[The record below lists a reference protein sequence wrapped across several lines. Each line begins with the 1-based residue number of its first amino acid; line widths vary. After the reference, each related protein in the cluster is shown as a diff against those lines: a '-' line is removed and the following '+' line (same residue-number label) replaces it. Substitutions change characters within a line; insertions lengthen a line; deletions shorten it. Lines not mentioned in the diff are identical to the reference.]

1 MTAMLRLRRNCA
13 AMKMR
18 PSSPG
23 IANVATAASPA
34 FFICRWRTRAC
45 GGLSPRR
52 TAGGAVTFRTP
63 ITYKSLRTS
72 FARAPLW
79 LRSSGKERRFV
90 MENRTTVLYVDD
102 NPKSS
107 RLLTSVLEECGFRV
121 ITKNDPVEAL
131 ALCKRTYFDLALLDY
146 EMPLMSGSQLARE
159 IKFLVPDVP
168 VVLISGRAALP
179 ATELTFV
186 DAHFG
191 FGSALDDLL
200 WTMRILVRPKVAVA
214 DHHHHADPREVT
226 QWADST

>member
-1 MTAMLRLRRNCA
+1 
-13 AMKMR
+13 
-18 PSSPG
+18 
-23 IANVATAASPA
+23 
-34 FFICRWRTRAC
+34 
-45 GGLSPRR
+45 
-52 TAGGAVTFRTP
+52 
-63 ITYKSLRTS
+63 
-72 FARAPLW
+72 
-79 LRSSGKERRFV
+79 

-107 RLLTSVLEECGFRV
+107 RLLTCVLEECGFRV

-159 IKFLVPDVP
+159 IKFLVPD
-168 VVLISGRAALP
+168 AALP

-191 FGSALDDLL
+191 FGTALDDLL
-200 WTMRILVRPKVAVA
+200 WTMRILVRPKLAIA
-214 DHHHHADPREVT
+214 DHHHHHADQREMT